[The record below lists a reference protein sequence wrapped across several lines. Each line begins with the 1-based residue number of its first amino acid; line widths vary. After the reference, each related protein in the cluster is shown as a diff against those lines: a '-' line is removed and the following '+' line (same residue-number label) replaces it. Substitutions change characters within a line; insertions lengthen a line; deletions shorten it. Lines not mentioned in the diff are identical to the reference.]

1 MLQERVET
9 RFYVTG
15 LSFAADLC
23 EIISTGISTPPR
35 NASEPSES
43 HFELIDASPTKN
55 TFSDIRE
62 RRKLGKRILKAVQ
75 PYLETALRVESE
87 ISQKPFETLQKE
99 LETMVDNSVET
110 GRPAAAPSREEPI
123 EEADDTIMVD
133 APQALQITVKGS
145 LPEEE
150 DAMDTGEDGDEH
162 GGNIEVNTS
171 GLGII
176 DEEDIKVELHNG
188 IESSDTPPD
197 TDGYVSRPRPVQ
209 SGPPTPPQSN
219 GSLGR
224 DPADPLTEG
233 GVLWYLKGH
242 EPRGTSVLGEHWAGR
257 DAVRMLSE
265 DLTDMDDEELKGLG
279 MDVDHGVSS
288 VAVEVNGHVD
298 AETTAA
304 KSKASKVKKRRTSTR
319 RR

>member
-1 MLQERVET
+1 
-9 RFYVTG
+9 
-15 LSFAADLC
+15 
-23 EIISTGISTPPR
+23 
-35 NASEPSES
+35 
-43 HFELIDASPTKN
+43 
-55 TFSDIRE
+55 
-62 RRKLGKRILKAVQ
+62 LKAVQ

-110 GRPAAAPSREEPI
+110 GRPAAAPNREEPI

-150 DAMDTGEDGDEH
+150 DAMDTGEDGDED

-176 DEEDIKVELHNG
+176 DEEDSKVELHNG
-188 IESSDTPPD
+188 IKSSDTPPD

-219 GSLGR
+219 GSLGL